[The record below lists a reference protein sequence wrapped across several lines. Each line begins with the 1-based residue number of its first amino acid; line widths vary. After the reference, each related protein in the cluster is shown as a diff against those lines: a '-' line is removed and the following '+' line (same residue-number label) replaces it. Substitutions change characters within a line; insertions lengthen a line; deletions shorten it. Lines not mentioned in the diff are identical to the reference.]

1 MVASYLQLL
10 ERRYKEKLDGD
21 ALEFINY
28 AVDGSNRM
36 KTLINDLL
44 AYSRVGTRGI
54 EFTPINC
61 ETALAIALN
70 NLQIAIE
77 ETNAEISHDLMPQ
90 VMGDEGQIA
99 QILQNL
105 VGNAIKFRGD
115 KIPRIHIGVE
125 QDGNEWLFSV
135 SDNGIGL
142 EAQYYERIFIIFQR
156 LHNREEYFGTGIGL
170 AISKRIIE
178 RHGGRIW
185 VESKPGVGSTFF
197 FTIPIIGVQQ

>member
-54 EFTPINC
+54 EFKPINC

-99 QILQNL
+99 QIFQNL